1 MRRAAIIFGAA
12 LTLFTASACADV
24 APDKRMRSEDKLVL
38 AALVVG
44 SVAVTAVGAFVH
56 WKLLKPP
63 SKPGE

>member
-1 MRRAAIIFGAA
+1 MRRAAITFGIA
-12 LTLFTASACADV
+12 LTLVSAPACADV
-24 APDKRMRSEDKLVL
+24 PPDKRMRTEDKLVL

-63 SKPGE
+63 SKPGA